1 MKTSVV
7 RLDYIKPIQ
16 FRFDASYHLSEGEE
30 VKRLINASPY
40 RLLKVSDVSKDIF
53 IGNRA
58 KRVYVKKRSHGTPF
72 LSSSDILQADLENV
86 KIASNKYTPNIEQMK
101 LQKGW
106 TLISRS
112 GTIGNCAFANAKHA
126 QKLASEDVI
135 RLVPNNILRE
145 GVVYAYLASKYG
157 HSLLTQG
164 TFGAVIQHIEPDF
177 VGSLPIPDFPKAFQK
192 EVDELIQESARLRE
206 EATEVLDKAKDI
218 LSKYINVSFDKEH
231 FKTSVVSSKDIWNSL
246 QHRLDP
252 PAIMNDGVYSMQDI
266 TSKMNHTTIVNIDGK
281 VYRPGIFKRNYV
293 SNGIPYIKG
302 SEIFLTNPFRRCEQ
316 LSRTLTPFIDEMS
329 MKEGQILITCAGSV
343 GDIKLITKEYEDKKS
358 IGSQDIIRLESNDE
372 LYTKE
377 YLFVYL
383 QQPFVYDYIQS
394 MKYGSVIERI
404 EPFHVESIPVI
415 EPTKELSD
423 EITSIV
429 RHYMNC
435 TYQAF
440 KCEEKAISMV
450 EQEIEK
456 WNN

>member
-7 RLDYIKPIQ
+7 RLDNIKPIQ

-30 VKRLINASPY
+30 VKRLINACPY
-40 RLLKVSDVSKDIF
+40 PLLKVSDASKDIF

-177 VGSLPIPDFPKAFQK
+177 VGSLPIPNFPESFQK

-206 EATEVLDKAKDI
+206 EATEALEEAHTLIEDKFEVSAKKKSSCVSISSIRSSHNKRFEAFYHTSENRNIYD
-218 LSKYINVSFDKEH
+218 YIIQNFEY
-231 FKTSVVSSKDIWNSL
+231 KTLGDL
-246 QHRLDP
+246 
-252 PAIMNDGVYSMQDI
+252 
-266 TSKMNHTTIVNIDGK
+266 TSKIF
-281 VYRPGIFKRNYV
+281 RPGIFKREYV
-293 SNGIPYIKG
+293 ADGVTFLGGADILMQIPDSEKKLSYRQVEKMPELKVKRNWILVTCGGTIGNTVIIDGQLEKCVISQHVMRIVPKDEVLKG
-302 SEIFLTNPFRRCEQ
+302 YLYAV
-316 LSRTLTPFIDEMS
+316 LSSKIGHS
-329 MKEGQILITCAGSV
+329 LITMHS
-343 GDIKLITKEYEDKKS
+343 T
-358 IGSQDIIRLESNDE
+358 
-372 LYTKE
+372 
-377 YLFVYL
+377 
-383 QQPFVYDYIQS
+383 
-394 MKYGSVIERI
+394 GSVIPQI
-404 EPFHVESIPVI
+404 ESHHLELVPVPILGNEEMLYIDRLISTYVEKI
-415 EPTKELSD
+415 EISKEK
-423 EITSIV
+423 EI
-429 RHYMNC
+429 
-435 TYQAF
+435 
-440 KCEEKAISMV
+440 KAKFLV

-456 WNN
+456 WNKN

>member
-7 RLDYIKPIQ
+7 RLDNIKPIQ
-16 FRFDASYHLSEGEE
+16 FRFDASYHLSDGEE
-30 VKRLINASPY
+30 VKRFIHSSPFH
-40 RLLKVSDVSKDIF
+40 LLKISDVSKDIF

-177 VGSLPIPDFPKAFQK
+177 VGSLPIPNFPESFQK
-192 EVDELIQESARLRE
+192 EVDDLIQESARLRE
-206 EATEVLDKAKDI
+206 EATEALEEAHTLIEDKFRVSAKKKSSCVSISSIRSSHNKRFEAFYHTSENRNIYD
-218 LSKYINVSFDKEH
+218 YIIQNFEY
-231 FKTSVVSSKDIWNSL
+231 KTL
-246 QHRLDP
+246 GEL
-252 PAIMNDGVYSMQDI
+252 
-266 TSKMNHTTIVNIDGK
+266 TSKIF
-281 VYRPGIFKRNYV
+281 RPGIFKREYV
-293 SNGIPYIKG
+293 ADGVTFLGGADILMQIPDSEKKLSYRQVEKMPELKVKRNWILVTCGGTIGNTVIIDGQLEKCVISQHVMRIVPKDEVLKG
-302 SEIFLTNPFRRCEQ
+302 YLYAV
-316 LSRTLTPFIDEMS
+316 LSSKIGHS
-329 MKEGQILITCAGSV
+329 LITMHS
-343 GDIKLITKEYEDKKS
+343 T
-358 IGSQDIIRLESNDE
+358 
-372 LYTKE
+372 
-377 YLFVYL
+377 
-383 QQPFVYDYIQS
+383 
-394 MKYGSVIERI
+394 GSVIPQI
-404 EPFHVESIPVI
+404 ESHHLELVPVPILCNEEMLYIDGLISTYVEKI
-415 EPTKELSD
+415 EISKEK
-423 EITSIV
+423 EI
-429 RHYMNC
+429 
-435 TYQAF
+435 
-440 KCEEKAISMV
+440 KAKFLV

-456 WNN
+456 WNKN